1 MNALRSFASQVL
13 SNVGQKEA
21 SGARERDSGQAE
33 TSGRL
38 SDRLPEVVFDESCSA
53 ELKLL
58 QIWNKYYSARREKK
72 AEVSGVA
79 VFLHSSPA
87 RHRVFGV
94 PNAAA
99 VLPSVAVVMKTCCF
113 ALSFAIALLRERCST
128 RDF

>member
-13 SNVGQKEA
+13 STVGQKEA

-72 AEVSGVA
+72 AEVSVA
-79 VFLHSSPA
+79 WRFSCTRLLSRPK
-87 RHRVFGV
+87 RRGG
-94 PNAAA
+94 P
-99 VLPSVAVVMKTCCF
+99 PKCC
-113 ALSFAIALLRERCST
+113 CSDENMLFCIIF
-128 RDF
+128 RDCFTA

>member
-72 AEVSGVA
+72 AEVSVA
-79 VFLHSSPA
+79 W
-87 RHRVFGV
+87 RVSCTR
-94 PNAAA
+94 
-99 VLPSVAVVMKTCCF
+99 LPQDIG
-113 ALSFAIALLRERCST
+113 SFASRTPRRSSQVLL
-128 RDF
+128 